1 MLLDLVCVTVCVTAL
16 GWRLEI
22 QGTSVLHLGVTK
34 QMCTP
39 VWAVPAAWLG
49 RWSSGSL

>member
-1 MLLDLVCVTVCVTAL
+1 MLLDLVCVTVCVNAL

-22 QGTSVLHLGVTK
+22 QGTSVLHLGVTR

-39 VWAVPAAWLG
+39 VWDVPASVAGTLEQ
-49 RWSSGSL
+49 